1 MDMELVQTI
10 ARIIAISCSIDGV
23 WGYNLNEQNLFK
35 MILCGKIKT
44 LMELSVMV
52 SDSEKY
58 HGKQYRL
65 LAAKGR
71 RSE

>member
-1 MDMELVQTI
+1 MIPM
-10 ARIIAISCSIDGV
+10 
-23 WGYNLNEQNLFK
+23 NKK

-71 RSE
+71 KLLKHGGYLNPQSFDCLLYTSDAADEL